1 MTPMY
6 GSSLWPA
13 GGVVSAGYV
22 PLVYALM
29 SRKLSRGFNAVLLTQ
44 LLSWT
49 GSVGPGAMSGRSV
62 PAAMPLAIWL
72 LESRLVVRWTL
83 MPVEASNGFSTSLY
97 AASSWPPQATHW
109 VTSVDDAPPV
119 LVDPPVV
126 QAATSKKPIPSA
138 LARELSFDKTPAML
152 LL

>member
-1 MTPMY
+1 MIPMY
-6 GSSLWPA
+6 GSSVWPP

-29 SRKLSRGFNAVLLTQ
+29 SRKLSRVFNLPLLTQ
-44 LLSWT
+44 SLSWT

-83 MPVEASNGFSTSLY
+83 IPLEASNGAKTSRY
-97 AASSWPPQATHW
+97 ALSSATPPAVHTATYD
-109 VTSVDDAPPV
+109 VTATAVPAEQPI
-119 LVDPPVV
+119 DP
-126 QAATSKKPIPSA
+126 A
-138 LARELSFDKTPAML
+138 
-152 LL
+152 